1 MIRAQEIVDLTEDAL
16 QIRLPGTLYKV
27 SERVITVSENPSSVS
42 AALLDL
48 KHDIRNLSE
57 WRTNKL
63 LRFFADFDSM
73 KTYVWVSYLAV
84 HNELLS
90 EIFSSPRVESLLYGF
105 WSIPDKMTEITW
117 ADESI
122 VGHRN
127 FQKYM
132 KIFLSRY
139 GNFKLDSIWMERGM
153 KSGKEFR
160 DWDSFLNYR
169 SDEE

>member
-1 MIRAQEIVDLTEDAL
+1 MIHARDILSLTEESN
-16 QIRLPGTLYKV
+16 QIRLPGTLYGV
-27 SERVITVSENPSSVS
+27 SERVITISENPSSIS
-42 AALLDL
+42 AALTDL
-48 KHDIRNLSE
+48 KRDIRNLPE
-57 WRTNKL
+57 WYNNKI

-84 HNELLS
+84 HNEVLPEL
-90 EIFSSPRVESLLYGF
+90 FSSPQAESLLYGF
-105 WSIPDKMTEITW
+105 WSIPDKQTEITW

-122 VGHRN
+122 VDHKN
-127 FQKYM
+127 FPKYM

-153 KSGKEFR
+153 KPGKEFR

-169 SDEE
+169 SDEA